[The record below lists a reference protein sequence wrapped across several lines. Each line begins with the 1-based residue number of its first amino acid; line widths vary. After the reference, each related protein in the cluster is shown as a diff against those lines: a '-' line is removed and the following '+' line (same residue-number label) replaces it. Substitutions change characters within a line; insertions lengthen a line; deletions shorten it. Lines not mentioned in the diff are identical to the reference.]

1 MKILLV
7 APHYPPRFIGG
18 VELYTRRL
26 AHRLRAAG
34 HRIAVAAME
43 RLDADQP
50 EPLRVEETN
59 EDGVTVCRLATRK
72 APGARAF
79 ADTYQHPAIEAWL
92 ADWLARERPDVL
104 HLHSGY
110 LLGGAVLRAAARHA
124 VPVVVTLH
132 DFWFICPR
140 VTMLHPSQACCSGPE
155 AAIKCAWCLSTG
167 QRRYRVPEQ
176 ILGAPAARRLAR
188 WLAVPPL
195 SSLTELPSRMR
206 NIDAR
211 QQALLPALAGAAA
224 VLSPSRFLRDE
235 MVRAGVDRAR
245 IALLPYG
252 IEPRAPLPRRAGD
265 GVAVR
270 VGFLGQIAPHKGIHV
285 LVRAWRVLPHRSIE
299 LVIHGDMTREPH
311 YVRELRALAAD
322 DPRIVFAGPLGQQDL
337 DTLFRRIDI
346 LAVPSVW
353 YENSPLVIHEARR
366 AGLPVL
372 ASRLGGMAELV
383 RDGEDGL
390 LAEPGNPASF
400 AQQIDRLISEPALL
414 ERLRH
419 GVTPPPT
426 LEEEVRALLGIYE
439 GVAAS
444 ASAPMAAAAS
454 ATVTVKG
461 RT

>member
-1 MKILLV
+1 
-7 APHYPPRFIGG
+7 
-18 VELYTRRL
+18 
-26 AHRLRAAG
+26 
-34 HRIAVAAME
+34 
-43 RLDADQP
+43 
-50 EPLRVEETN
+50 
-59 EDGVTVCRLATRK
+59 
-72 APGARAF
+72 
-79 ADTYQHPAIEAWL
+79 
-92 ADWLARERPDVL
+92 
-104 HLHSGY
+104 
-110 LLGGAVLRAAARHA
+110 
-124 VPVVVTLH
+124 
-132 DFWFICPR
+132 
-140 VTMLHPSQACCSGPE
+140 
-155 AAIKCAWCLSTG
+155 
-167 QRRYRVPEQ
+167 
-176 ILGAPAARRLAR
+176 
-188 WLAVPPL
+188 
-195 SSLTELPSRMR
+195 
-206 NIDAR
+206 
-211 QQALLPALAGAAA
+211 
-224 VLSPSRFLRDE
+224 
-235 MVRAGVDRAR
+235 
-245 IALLPYG
+245 
-252 IEPRAPLPRRAGD
+252 
-265 GVAVR
+265 

-311 YVRELRALAAD
+311 YTRELRALAAD

-444 ASAPMAAAAS
+444 ASVPMAAAAS